1 MASTL
6 PPPATFITE
15 ETTVMPATTAPQ
27 TTHLWA
33 SPPVL
38 QVFSPFSPAISVLNS
53 GHTFPTAPITP
64 APIQKLCNK
73 QVQ

>member
-38 QVFSPFSPAISVLNS
+38 QVFSPFSPAINS
-53 GHTFPTAPITP
+53 ATA
-64 APIQKLCNK
+64 AARASASAR
-73 QVQ
+73 